1 MLVYSV
7 DQKIYDIHGVKIGG
21 IRGENP
27 PVMVGSMFHK
37 GHKIVQSRKKGTFS
51 RELAEEVIQSM
62 VDTCE
67 KTGLSTMIDMV
78 AVNRLAA
85 GNFLDFVVEITE
97 MPILLDVLD
106 EDAMIESL
114 DYTDEIGVMDRII
127 VNSLNPHSKDK
138 LYNKIKEVN
147 CKSAI
152 LLLYSNET
160 MLTSDKNSLLEQML
174 PKVTEAGLE
183 NFLVDTAVV
192 DIPTL
197 GLASKAIHNI
207 KDKYGYPSGCGAHN
221 SIASWKKLKTK
232 FTKDAATSAVTVANA
247 LPVALGADFI
257 LYGAAESA
265 PEIFPSV
272 AMIETAFS
280 QIAMERG
287 KRPKRD
293 HPRYRIGR

>member
-1 MLVYSV
+1 MVC
-7 DQKIYDIHGVKIGG
+7 DIYGVKVGG
-21 IRGENP
+21 VRGENP

-37 GHKIVQSRKKGTFS
+37 GHKIVQSRKKGAFIH
-51 RELAEEVIQSM
+51 ELAEEVIQSM
-62 VDTCE
+62 LDTCE

-85 GNFLDFVVEITE
+85 GIFLDFVVEVTE

-106 EDAMIESL
+106 EDAMMESL
-114 DYTDEIGVMDRII
+114 DYAAEIGVMDRII

-138 LYNKIKEVN
+138 LYQKIKEVN

-160 MLTSDKNSLLEQML
+160 MLKSNKNSLLEQML
-174 PKVTEAGLE
+174 PKVKQAGIE

-197 GLASKAIHNI
+197 GLASKAIHNV
-207 KDKYGYPSGCGAHN
+207 KDQYGYPAGCGAHN
-221 SIASWKKLKTK
+221 SVASWKKLKTK
-232 FTKDAATSAVTVANA
+232 FTKDAAKSVVTVANA

-265 PEIFPSV
+265 PAIFPSV

-280 QIAMERG
+280 QLAMERG
-287 KRPKRD
+287 KRPKKS
-293 HPRYRIGR
+293 HPRYTIGR